1 MAAFIRHAEENKV
14 IKSERVFPFLRDT
27 GAITGQRNLRGAL
40 CAHNGE
46 EKGNSGGKKRS
57 RRERQRQRKKQER
70 RCYLRQGH
78 NVNWQHQSDNRE
90 GIGAAAPADKGEQQR
105 WDGGINAGKWG

>member
-46 EKGNSGGKKRS
+46 EKGNSGGKKKS
-57 RRERQRQRKKQER
+57 RREEAT
-70 RCYLRQGH
+70 
-78 NVNWQHQSDNRE
+78 E
-90 GIGAAAPADKGEQQR
+90 EEAGAAVLSATGTQCKLAASK
-105 WDGGINAGKWG
+105 